1 MEELRYKKLDEINID
16 SKLVVSGAFKPYKS
30 VAIIGVAGIGLL
42 FLKSIYMKLLGLF
55 FVAIALFVFFFVE
68 DKKTIDVY
76 ESGCLIYNSKD
87 STLAYFINFNDIE
100 EWDVSHEGG
109 HDTIEFTL
117 LDRNKAI
124 VDTFQTTKIY
134 NALEKIVPEKSH
146 MAIQAKRNKELN
158 ISPIDAL
165 KNLVKKKK

>member
-1 MEELRYKKLDEINID
+1 MEELRYKKLDEIEI
-16 SKLVVSGAFKPYKS
+16 SGKLVESGAFKPYKS
-30 VAIIGVAGIGLL
+30 VFIIGAAGLALL
-42 FLKSIYMKLLGLF
+42 FVKSFYIKLLGLF

-76 ESGCLIYNSKD
+76 ENGCLIYNSKD

-117 LDRNKAI
+117 LDKNKAI

-134 NALEKIVPEKSH
+134 NALEKIIPEKSH
-146 MAIQAKRNKELN
+146 MAIQAKKNKELN